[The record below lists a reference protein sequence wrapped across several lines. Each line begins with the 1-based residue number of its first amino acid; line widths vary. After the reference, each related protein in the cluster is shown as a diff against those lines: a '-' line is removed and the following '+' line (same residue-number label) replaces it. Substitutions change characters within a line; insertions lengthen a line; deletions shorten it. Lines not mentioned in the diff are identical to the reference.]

1 MVLVDVSMPLN
12 HTFGVAYLQFQV
24 VMVAFTVMMVAF
36 SAKGGYP
43 EFSLSASAIYRELRN
58 QNTRWFG

>member
-1 MVLVDVSMPLN
+1 MPLN
-12 HTFGVAYLQFQV
+12 HALSVAYLQFQV

-43 EFSLSASAIYRELRN
+43 EFSLIASAIWTKPASRVA
-58 QNTRWFG
+58 GK